1 MIYESFTRGSGASD
15 HSDDDLRNVR
25 FCVLLGECDMSVDS
39 DFIYD
44 AKERQICGRET
55 KEDTEMLANW
65 ARLIKAHPAIE
76 VPEDVERQ
84 GCDAPSR

>member
-1 MIYESFTRGSGASD
+1 MR
-15 HSDDDLRNVR
+15 
-25 FCVLLGECDMSVDS
+25 VDS
-39 DFIYD
+39 DFMYD

-84 GCDAPSR
+84 GCDAPSG